1 MRGGLGARP
10 QTGCLHRTS
19 GVGLRAE
26 RLRKGP
32 RTPETLRSP
41 LVGQP
46 QPWEGGRARPGS
58 AGGRG
63 PAGSQLAVSAG
74 RASGSPP
81 GFGNGRRTCPQ
92 RCRGC
97 SPTPGVSPA
106 EPAPDTAG
114 ALKTAPERRCKTG
127 NRAFAR
133 AGRAE
138 PGLRRRE
145 AESGRVSGD
154 EQRLTG
160 TSGRR
165 PASCESGETAGAGG
179 GGPGRGS
186 GEGAG
191 PAEALSPACR
201 RLGFG
206 RDPAVPLRGPGR
218 KHGELPRGRMLGA
231 AAFYKQNVV
240 YDESD
245 CRSLL
250 PPATVGMSLTT

>member
-1 MRGGLGARP
+1 M
-10 QTGCLHRTS
+10 
-19 GVGLRAE
+19 
-26 RLRKGP
+26 
-32 RTPETLRSP
+32 
-41 LVGQP
+41 
-46 QPWEGGRARPGS
+46 
-58 AGGRG
+58 GRG
-63 PAGSQLAVSAG
+63 PGAARVSRGPRSRRLAAG
-74 RASGSPP
+74 RLGGA
-81 GFGNGRRTCPQ
+81 RL
-92 RCRGC
+92 
-97 SPTPGVSPA
+97 GVSPGIWERPQDLPAALQGVLTDTERGPA